1 MIQPKKSLGQ
11 HFLTN
16 RHYCTRIVEL
26 AEINQSDTV
35 LEIGPGTGA
44 LTSFLLEKSRFVT
57 AVEFDRD
64 MVKALEGKYASAI
77 NSEPPHLRIHQK
89 NILKS
94 DWGPF
99 LACPSAELEPGSIK
113 PDQSSAKVIGNLPY
127 NISTRILDH
136 SVKFKNFFSSF
147 TLMTQKEVALR
158 ILAEPGSSD
167 YGYFSLL
174 MAFNFHRISGFDV
187 PPGSF
192 YPPPKVMSR
201 VLQLKPRFI
210 QTEAEKEFIQLT
222 KTAFSQRRK
231 TIYNNLKSIF
241 PDNKLLASALEES
254 GISAQ
259 ARPQEISLEK
269 FLAISE
275 VSRRVLSFKL

>member
-26 AEINQSDTV
+26 AEIDQSDTV

-44 LTSFLLEKSRFVT
+44 LTSILLERSRFVT

-64 MVKALEGKYASAI
+64 MVEALEGKYQYAI
-77 NSEPPHLRIHQK
+77 NSNPPHLRIHQK
-89 NILKS
+89 NILNS
-94 DWGPF
+94 DWEPF
-99 LACPSAELEPGSIK
+99 LVYPSPEQAPGRIK
-113 PDQSSAKVIGNLPY
+113 PDQIRAKVIGNLPY

-136 SVKFKNFFSSF
+136 SVKFKKFFAGF
-147 TLMTQKEVALR
+147 TVMTQKEVALR
-158 ILAEPGSSD
+158 ILAAPGSSD

-174 MAFNFHRISGFDV
+174 MAFNFHRINGFDV

-192 YPPPKVMSR
+192 FPPPKVMSH
-201 VLQLKPRFI
+201 VLQLKPKFI
-210 QTEAEKEFIQLT
+210 QTEAEKEFIHLT

-231 TIYNNLKSIF
+231 TIYNNLKCLF
-241 PDNKLLASALEES
+241 PDHKLLASILEES
-254 GISAQ
+254 GVSAQ
-259 ARPQEISLEK
+259 TRPQEISLEK